1 MSQTL
6 RKLWMGEFP
15 KDLGKLDD
23 YFAKSKAV
31 DDAYEAFR
39 KNKFQ
44 KIISMEYEAE
54 LMGQKWIDIT
64 SHEKSLKDKLKEK
77 KAIEHNNL
85 YCFITIS
92 PKADYEF
99 SKFKDKVQKF
109 VERNMFQQYRYVFEQ
124 RGTKPEEAGKGFHA
138 HILVKRNLDYKPSK
152 ISVNSKN
159 TFKDVCN
166 VNNPNILN
174 IQHIG
179 AEFARDKD
187 EYMTGVKT
195 GEGKDEKQEIDKL
208 WRETNHLESVYGP
221 EFFKK

>member
-6 RKLWMGEFP
+6 RKLWIGEAP

-23 YFAKSKAV
+23 YFVKSKAV

-54 LMGQKWIDIT
+54 LMGEKWMKVKE
-64 SHEKSLKDKLKEK
+64 HEKFLKGKIKENVAK
-77 KAIEHNNL
+77 EHNNG

-92 PKADYEF
+92 PKEDYEF
-99 SKFKDKVQKF
+99 SKFYDKVKKF
-109 VERNMFQQYRYVFEQ
+109 VERNMFLQYRYVLEQ
-124 RGTKPEEAGKGFHA
+124 RGVKDEDAGKGFHA

-152 ISVNSKN
+152 IALNSKN

-166 VNNPNILN
+166 VNNPKILN

-179 AEFARDKD
+179 EEFAKDKD

-195 GEGKDEKQEIDKL
+195 GEGKDEKQAIDII
-208 WRETNHLESVYGP
+208 WRKANNIESVYGG
-221 EFFKK
+221 EFF